1 MLSTQLNIGIIGSG
15 NIGSL
20 LAKRFVSMGHTV
32 SIANSR
38 GPESLAA
45 VAAETGAT
53 PATVREAVQGKDVVV
68 IAITQE
74 GILNLPKDLFIGT
87 TGHTIVVD
95 TGNYYPGVRD
105 IRIEAIEAGLPESVW
120 VSQQLNVPIIKA
132 FNNMT
137 SVSLS
142 ACALPKGAAGRL
154 CLAVAG
160 DISADK
166 DVVIDLA
173 DQVGFDGID
182 AGSLADSWRQQP
194 GAPAY
199 CRDLQKEALEHA
211 LKAADPSK
219 VAEYRATAMA
229 AAAAAVAA
237 AGSLAAA
244 AAGKH

>member
-1 MLSTQLNIGIIGSG
+1 MQSKQLNIGIIGSG

-20 LAKRFVSMGHTV
+20 LAKRFVSSGHTV

-38 GPESLAA
+38 GPESLAT

-53 PATVREAVQGKDVVV
+53 AATVREAAEGKDVVV
-68 IAITQE
+68 VAITQE
-74 GILNLPKDLFIGT
+74 AILRLPKDLFSHIS
-87 TGHTIVVD
+87 GHTIVVD

-105 IRIEAIEAGLPESVW
+105 ASIEAIEAGLPESVW

-137 SVSLS
+137 SASLS
-142 ACALPKGAAGRL
+142 ACALPKGARGRMS
-154 CLAVAG
+154 LAVAG
-160 DISADK
+160 DSSADK
-166 DVVIDLA
+166 NLVIGLI

-194 GAPAY
+194 GTPAY
-199 CRDLQKEALEHA
+199 CNDLEKDKLESA

-219 VAEYRATAMA
+219 IAEYRAAAMA

-244 AAGKH
+244 AAGRH